1 MNSIKTSRRT
11 AAKTLAAALGLGAGF
26 PGASAQPA
34 GRPLQPGQTAQK
46 VLRWAFPAAETGFDP
61 ARIVDLYSRTITPHI
76 FEGLYGY
83 DHLAR
88 PPKVVPL
95 VAEGMPEVSADFK
108 TWTIKIKRGIF
119 FASDAAF
126 KGGKRE
132 LVATDFV
139 YSWKRPADPAI
150 KSPIVGGLLST
161 GYIGLKALRDD
172 AQKNKKPF
180 DYDKPIEGI
189 RALDRHTIQFNFEEP
204 RPGFMD
210 TLSSSDL
217 FGAVAREVV
226 EMYGEDIPAHPVG
239 TGPFKLVQWRRSSL
253 IVLERN
259 PEYREVLWSAEPPAD
274 DPDAQA
280 IAKRL
285 SGKRIPMVDRVE
297 VSIIEETQPRWL
309 AFLNNQLDLISVPAE
324 FVNTAMPNGKVAAN
338 LARRGIQGN
347 RQLNADSAFIYFN
360 MEDPVVGGYT
370 PDKVALRRAIGLGI
384 DLERLIAVVYRG
396 QAVPAQSILV
406 PHTSGYDPKFRSAN
420 SDFDPGRAK
429 ALLDIHGYV
438 DKNGDG
444 YRELPD
450 GKPLTLQLATQPDA
464 LSRVND
470 ELWKKNM
477 DRIGIKLEFFI
488 GKWPEQLKAARAGK
502 LQLWALGSSAA
513 GVDGLSSLQRLYGP
527 ESGSANIARFK
538 NAEFDR
544 IYERMQE
551 IADGPEREK
560 LFEQAKR
567 ISVAYLPYKINVH
580 RISNTLMQPQ
590 LIGYRRPVFWQEWW
604 HMVDIDPSAR
614 RG

>member
-1 MNSIKTSRRT
+1 MNTSRRS

-26 PGASAQPA
+26 PAAAQQGEA
-34 GRPLQPGQTAQK
+34 ARSGQK
-46 VLRWAFPAAETGFDP
+46 VLRWAFPSAETGFDP

-76 FEGLYGY
+76 FEGLYTY

-88 PPKVVPL
+88 PPKVIPL
-95 VAEGMPEVSADFK
+95 VAEGMPEVSADFR
-108 TWTIKIKRGIF
+108 TWTVKIKRGIF

-126 KGGKRE
+126 KGQKRE
-132 LVATDFV
+132 LTAADFV
-139 YSWKRPADPAI
+139 YAWKRPADPAI
-150 KSPIVGGLLST
+150 KSPIVGGVLST
-161 GYIGLKALRDD
+161 GYLGLKELRED

-189 RALDRHTIQFNFEEP
+189 RTLDRYTLQFKFDEP

-226 EMYGEDIPAHPVG
+226 EMYGDDIPAHPVG
-239 TGPFKLVQWRRSSL
+239 TGPFKLAQWRRSSL

-274 DPDAQA
+274 DAGAQE

-285 SGKRIPMVDRVE
+285 RGKRLPLIDRVE

-309 AFLNNQLDLISVPAE
+309 AFLNNELDLIAVPAE

-338 LARRGIQGN
+338 LARRGIQGH
-347 RQLNADSAFIYFN
+347 RQLNADQAFIYFN
-360 MEDPVVGGYT
+360 MEDPIVGGYT

-396 QAVPAQSILV
+396 QAIPAQSVSL
-406 PHTSGYDPKFRSAN
+406 PHTSGYDPDFRSIN
-420 SDFDPGRAK
+420 SEFDPARAK
-429 ALLDIHGYV
+429 ALLDIYGYV

-450 GKPLTLQLATQPDA
+450 GKPFALQLATQPDA
-464 LSRVND
+464 LSRLND

-477 DRIGIKLEFFI
+477 TRIGIKLEFFV

-513 GVDGLSSLQRLYGP
+513 GVDGVSALARLYGP
-527 ESGSANIARFK
+527 EAGSQNLARFK
-538 NAEFDR
+538 NAEFDK
-544 IYERMQE
+544 IYERIQQ

-567 ISVAYLPYKINVH
+567 ISVAYMPYKTNVH

-604 HMVDIDPSAR
+604 HMVDIDLSAR